1 MRLFL
6 CGDVMT
12 GRGIDQILPHPGD
25 PILFESYVSSALR
38 YVELAERASGP
49 IPRSVPLGYIWGD
62 TLEALDSRSPDLR
75 IVNLETSITADG
87 VPEAK
92 GINYRMHPENIG
104 CLTSA
109 KIDCC
114 VLANNHV
121 ADWGLSA
128 MEQTVRHIAGAG
140 MASAGAGDDGE
151 AAARPAIL
159 RGPLGRRVLVFALGC
174 ASAGVPSHWAA
185 AGRRPGVNF
194 LPDLGQVALGRLGRE
209 IATWREPGDVVILS
223 IHWGPN
229 WGYDIPE
236 AHRRFARALIDEA
249 GVDLVH
255 GHSSHHPL
263 GLEVYRK
270 KLILYGCGDFIN
282 DYEGIRGH
290 EALKPELA
298 LGYFV
303 DFDECGDLRE
313 RFEMVPF
320 RRRKFRLER
329 ASSQDTAW
337 LAEVLDRESLSC
349 RIALSQGDVLT
360 GINAGG

>member
-25 PILFESYVSSALR
+25 PILFEGYVSSAR
-38 YVELAERASGP
+38 SYVELAERISGP
-49 IPRSVPLGYIWGD
+49 IPRPVTFDYIWGD
-62 TLEALDSRSPDLR
+62 SLEVLDSRSPDIR
-75 IVNLETSITADG
+75 IVNLETSVTADG

-92 GINYRMHPENIG
+92 GINYRMHPENIR

-128 MEQTVRHIAGAG
+128 MSQTVRHIVRAG
-140 MASAGAGDDGE
+140 MASAGAGDDDE
-151 AAARPAIL
+151 AAVRPAIL
-159 RGPLGRRVLVFALGC
+159 GGPLARRVLVFALGC

-185 AGRRPGVNF
+185 AGGRPGVNF

-229 WGYDIPE
+229 WGYGIPE

-255 GHSSHHPL
+255 GHSSHHPI

-303 DFDECGDLRE
+303 DLDKGGDLSE
-313 RFEMVPF
+313 SFEMVPF

-329 ASSQDTAW
+329 ASSRDAAW
-337 LAEVLDRESLSC
+337 LAEVLSGESLGC
-349 RIALSQGDVLT
+349 HIALAEGDVLT
-360 GINAGG
+360 GINASG